1 MDVISLTVDSKKR
14 ISLTKLLPPG
24 NIRSV
29 RAYTEGHRIVLEP
42 MMEVPVGEAWLFE
55 NRDSL
60 KKVLTGRPLNNWY
73 FRTNTLRNQ
82 LYLLHANFKKVRN
95 SKVSPGFLR
104 RDPSSADLLRSTLNS
119 DRCTN

>member
-29 RAYTEGHRIVLEP
+29 RAHLDGLRIVLEP
-42 MMEVPVGEAWLFE
+42 MMEVPVEEAWLFQ

-60 KKVLTGRPLNNWY
+60 KKVLTGLSQKGSVQRGSY
-73 FRTNTLRNQ
+73 AR
-82 LYLLHANFKKVRN
+82 YAK
-95 SKVSPGFLR
+95 
-104 RDPSSADLLRSTLNS
+104 
-119 DRCTN
+119 